1 MKIGLLK
8 RTHSRALPSARALK
22 ASFAALLGASLLFGH
37 ALAGGGIEVPIKPSP
52 QGPPEG
58 WQVKEWKGKADFKV
72 VKEDFGPAI
81 HLKSERTSSALY
93 KDVEFELKDYPYLS
107 WKWKVTALP
116 QGADVR
122 EKSKDDQA
130 AQVYVIFPK
139 WPAMVNSKV
148 VGYIWDTS
156 APAGSSV
163 RSTKTGNTRYMVLKS
178 GPDGL
183 GAWHSE
189 TRNVYEDYKKLFN
202 EEPPRIGKVS
212 VMIDSDD
219 TRSSAESFIGDIRF
233 SNAPPS
239 GKPNP

>member
-1 MKIGLLK
+1 MKIRLLK
-8 RTHSRALPSARALK
+8 RTRPGILPSALALK
-22 ASFAALLGASLLFGH
+22 ASFASLLGASLLFGH
-37 ALAGGGIEVPIKPSP
+37 ALAGGVIEVPIKPAP

-58 WQVKEWKGKADFKV
+58 WQLKEWKGKADFKV

-107 WKWKVTALP
+107 WRWKVASLP

-139 WPAMVNSKV
+139 WPAVVNSKV

-163 RSTKTGNTRYMVLKS
+163 RSTKTGNTRYMVLRS

-233 SNAPPS
+233 SNAPPY
-239 GKPNP
+239 GKNP